1 MSLLEKAIDF
11 LQGRSTDVEIGIV
24 VFPSQIRKDAFVRE
38 LYHAIQ
44 DMQLTVKT
52 RDRCKV
58 GYFSLYFILDTES
71 SYRVLP
77 GLRISKVLNLYD
89 VTDHRLFVELQLRS
103 KK

>member
-1 MSLLEKAIDF
+1 MSLLGKAIEF
-11 LQGRSTDVEIGIV
+11 LRGRSTDREIGIV
-24 VFPSQIRKDAFVRE
+24 VFPTQIRKDTFVRE
-38 LYHAIQ
+38 LYSTIQ
-44 DMQLTVKT
+44 DMQLTIKT
-52 RDRCKV
+52 GDRCKV

-71 SYRVLP
+71 SYRVLH